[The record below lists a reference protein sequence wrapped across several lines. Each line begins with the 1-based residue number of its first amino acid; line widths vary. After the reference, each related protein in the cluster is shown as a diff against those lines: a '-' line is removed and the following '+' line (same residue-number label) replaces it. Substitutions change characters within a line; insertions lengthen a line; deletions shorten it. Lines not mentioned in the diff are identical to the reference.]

1 MTARRGGGIVRPDP
15 MTAMPR
21 QIAASFALL
30 ALAPMDAAAS
40 PYRILAPAPTADAPP
55 VLPASSS
62 SSDAPP
68 AGPTDSAAIAAAT
81 SPTQPLSDDPALE
94 YGRGEQAYALGNYEQ
109 AVRHFEHS
117 YQLSNFAD
125 LLYNLGLAH
134 AQWHSLDGD
143 IGHLRKAKRLFQ
155 NYIKR
160 LAENP
165 AMDQSQRAEAE
176 AQVARI
182 DEQVSD
188 YEAKQVV
195 VPPPV
200 VKLDPKLQPQP
211 PVDEPERRPVY
222 KRGWFWGVIGG
233 IVVIGAAT
241 AVAVVLTRKPGFE
254 PELGTI
260 GPNTSA
266 VGLRF

>member
-1 MTARRGGGIVRPDP
+1 
-15 MTAMPR
+15 MPPATPR
-21 QIAASFALL
+21 LFVASLALL
-30 ALAPMDAAAS
+30 ALAPTGAAAS
-40 PYRILAPAPTADAPP
+40 PYRILAPAPAAGAGAPP
-55 VLPASSS
+55 VLPASP
-62 SSDAPP
+62 SDSA
-68 AGPTDSAAIAAAT
+68 APTDSAAIAAAT
-81 SPTQPLSDDPALE
+81 SPTQPLSSDPALE
-94 YGRGEQAYALGNYEQ
+94 YRRGEQAYALGNYEQ

-125 LLYNLGLAH
+125 LLYNIGLAH
-134 AQWHSLDGD
+134 AQWHGLDGD
-143 IGHLRKAKRLFQ
+143 IGHLRKARRLFQ

-176 AQVARI
+176 AQVAKI
-182 DEQVSD
+182 DEQISEH
-188 YEAKQVV
+188 EAKQAAV

-200 VKLDPKLQPQP
+200 VEPDRAPKPAP
-211 PVDEPERRPVY
+211 PVDVPERRPVH

-233 IVVIGAAT
+233 IVVIGAVT
-241 AVAVVLTRKPGFE
+241 AAVVLTRKPGFE

-260 GPNTSA
+260 GPTSSA

>member
-1 MTARRGGGIVRPDP
+1 
-15 MTAMPR
+15 MPPVTPR
-21 QIAASFALL
+21 LFVASLALL
-30 ALAPMDAAAS
+30 ALAPTGAAAS
-40 PYRILAPAPTADAPP
+40 PYRILAPATAPEPPP
-55 VLPASSS
+55 VLPASPSGTT
-62 SSDAPP
+62 A
-68 AGPTDSAAIAAAT
+68 PTDSAAIAAAT
-81 SPTQPLSDDPALE
+81 SPTQPLSSDPALE
-94 YGRGEQAYALGNYEQ
+94 YRRGEQAYALGNYEQ

-125 LLYNLGLAH
+125 LLYNIGLAH
-134 AQWHSLDGD
+134 AQWHGLDGD
-143 IGHLRKAKRLFQ
+143 IGHLRKARRLFQ

-182 DEQVSD
+182 DEQISE
-188 YEAKQVV
+188 YEAKQAV

-200 VKLDPKLQPQP
+200 VEPDPDPKPAPP
-211 PVDEPERRPVY
+211 PVDRPERKPVH

-233 IVVIGAAT
+233 IVVIGAVT
-241 AVAVVLTRKPGFE
+241 AAVVLTRKPGFE

-260 GPNTSA
+260 GPNTGA

>member
-1 MTARRGGGIVRPDP
+1 MASSAR
-15 MTAMPR
+15 AMPPATPR
-21 QIAASFALL
+21 LFAASLAVL
-30 ALAPMDAAAS
+30 ALAPTDAVAS
-40 PYRILAPAPTADAPP
+40 PYRILAPTPGAEPPP

-62 SSDAPP
+62 STP
-68 AGPTDSAAIAAAT
+68 APTDSAAIAAAT
-81 SPTQPLSDDPALE
+81 SPTQPLSSDPALE
-94 YGRGEQAYALGNYEQ
+94 YRRGEQAYALGNYEQ

-117 YQLSNFAD
+117 YELSNFAD

-134 AQWHSLDGD
+134 AQWHGLDGD
-143 IGHLRKAKRLFQ
+143 IGHLRKARRLFQ

-182 DEQVSD
+182 DEQISE

-200 VKLDPKLQPQP
+200 VEPDPQPQPQP
-211 PVDEPERRPVY
+211 PVDVPERKPVHR
-222 KRGWFWGVIGG
+222 RGWFWGVIGG
-233 IVVIGAAT
+233 IVVIGAVT
-241 AVAVVLTRKPGFE
+241 AAVVLTREPGFE

-260 GPNTSA
+260 GPNSGA

>member
-1 MTARRGGGIVRPDP
+1 MASSAR
-15 MTAMPR
+15 AMPPATPR
-21 QIAASFALL
+21 LFAASLALL
-30 ALAPMDAAAS
+30 ALAPTGAAAS
-40 PYRILAPAPTADAPP
+40 PYRILAPAPAPGAEPPP
-55 VLPASSS
+55 VLPASPS
-62 SSDAPP
+62 A
-68 AGPTDSAAIAAAT
+68 AAPTDSAAIAAAT
-81 SPTQPLSDDPALE
+81 SPTQPLSSDPALE
-94 YGRGEQAYALGNYEQ
+94 YRRGEQAYALGNYEQ

-125 LLYNLGLAH
+125 LLYNIGLAH
-134 AQWHSLDGD
+134 AQWHGLDGD

-165 AMDQSQRAEAE
+165 AMDQSQRAEVE

-182 DEQVSD
+182 DEQISE
-188 YEAKQVV
+188 YEAKQAV

-200 VKLDPKLQPQP
+200 VEPQPQP
-211 PVDEPERRPVY
+211 QPQPRVDAPERKPVY

-233 IVVIGAAT
+233 IVVIGAVTA
-241 AVAVVLTRKPGFE
+241 AVALTRRPGFE

-260 GPNTSA
+260 GPNSGA
-266 VGLRF
+266 MGLRF